1 MARHRNTQ
9 GEFDFALSSPIF
21 PEIGPWGS
29 HDGQGNWDHHNLI
42 FPVYL
47 KLMTGFPSVYPE
59 DVGAELL
66 H

>member
-1 MARHRNTQ
+1 M
-9 GEFDFALSSPIF
+9 FAPSQLNERYILRGHLQVGMPHHLRDC
-21 PEIGPWGS
+21 G
-29 HDGQGNWDHHNLI
+29 GNWDHLDLI

-47 KLMTGFPSVYPE
+47 KLMTGFPSFQPE